1 VPDALNPF
9 FRSGAHQDARIL
21 PCRPVKAMRAHARFG
36 SFILRGMAKVW
47 SATFLVAMAVSTSLM
62 GAAAVHAD
70 ASTDF
75 LTKVSGEGLS
85 VGDTP
90 PDVQLTLE
98 TANTICQIIHYGYT
112 PQEAGRQVPYVF
124 PKATPQQVAGFV
136 SAAQETLCVQEYTPL
151 QPGGDY

>member
-1 VPDALNPF
+1 VPDSRNLF
-9 FRSGAHQDARIL
+9 FRAGAPPSARVL
-21 PCRPVKAMRAHARFG
+21 PCRPVTAMRTRAGSG

-47 SATFLVAMAVSTSLM
+47 SVALLIAVAVSTSLI
-62 GAAAVHAD
+62 GSASAHAD
-70 ASTDF
+70 SSTDF
-75 LTKVSGEGLS
+75 LTKVASEGLN

-136 SAAQETLCVQEYTPL
+136 SAAQETLCVQEYTSL

>member
-1 VPDALNPF
+1 MHE
-9 FRSGAHQDARIL
+9 SGTHNIRI
-21 PCRPVKAMRAHARFG
+21 VYIAV
-36 SFILRGMAKVW
+36 MAKMGI
-47 SATFLVAMAVSTSLM
+47 ATFIAVATSTSLV
-62 GAAAVHAD
+62 AAAPAHAD

-75 LTKVSGEGLS
+75 LTKVSSEGLN

-98 TANTICQIIHYGYT
+98 TANTICQIIHAGFT
-112 PQEAGRQVPYVF
+112 PQEAGRQIPYVF

-136 SAAQETLCVQEYTPL
+136 TAAQETLCVLEFTPL

>member
-1 VPDALNPF
+1 
-9 FRSGAHQDARIL
+9 
-21 PCRPVKAMRAHARFG
+21 
-36 SFILRGMAKVW
+36 MAKVW

-62 GAAAVHAD
+62 GAAAAHAD

>member
-1 VPDALNPF
+1 M
-9 FRSGAHQDARIL
+9 RI
-21 PCRPVKAMRAHARFG
+21 RTGFG

-47 SATFLVAMAVSTSLM
+47 SATLLIAVAVSTPLIGS
-62 GAAAVHAD
+62 APACAD
-70 ASTDF
+70 SSTDF
-75 LTKVSGEGLS
+75 LTKVASEGLN

-136 SAAQETLCVQEYTPL
+136 SAAQGTLCVQAYTPL
-151 QPGGDY
+151 ETGGNY

>member
-1 VPDALNPF
+1 MK
-9 FRSGAHQDARIL
+9 ARTCQVRI
-21 PCRPVKAMRAHARFG
+21 VYIA
-36 SFILRGMAKVW
+36 GMAKMW
-47 SATFLVAMAVSTSLM
+47 SVTFIAVAISTSLM
-62 GAAAVHAD
+62 GSAPAYAD
-70 ASTDF
+70 SSTDF
-75 LTKVSGEGLS
+75 LTKVSSEGLN

-136 SAAQETLCVQEYTPL
+136 SAAQETLCVQAYTPL

>member
-1 VPDALNPF
+1 
-9 FRSGAHQDARIL
+9 
-21 PCRPVKAMRAHARFG
+21 
-36 SFILRGMAKVW
+36 MAKTGI
-47 SATFLVAMAVSTSLM
+47 ATFIAVAISTSLV
-62 GAAAVHAD
+62 GAAPAHAD

-75 LTKVSGEGLS
+75 LTKVSSEGLS
-85 VGDTP
+85 VGETP

-136 SAAQETLCVQEYTPL
+136 SAAQETLCAQAYTPL

>member
-1 VPDALNPF
+1 
-9 FRSGAHQDARIL
+9 
-21 PCRPVKAMRAHARFG
+21 MRTRAGFG
-36 SFILRGMAKVW
+36 SFILRGMAKAW
-47 SATFLVAMAVSTSLM
+47 SATLWIAVAVSTSLT
-62 GAAAVHAD
+62 GAAPAFAD
-70 ASTDF
+70 SSTDF
-75 LTKVSGEGLS
+75 LTKVASEGLN

-124 PKATPQQVAGFV
+124 PKATPRQVAGFV

-151 QPGGDY
+151 QTGGDY